1 MPPPSGERLREE
13 RAMRLLVVEDE
24 RDLAEAIARGLR
36 REGWAVDVARDGQTA
51 LAKAEVSDYD
61 LVLLDR
67 QLPVVH
73 GDDVCRELHERG
85 SRARVL
91 MLTASGTIE
100 DRVGGLELGADD
112 YLPKPFNPREAR
124 VRALLRRGSEAREP
138 AIERAGVVLDP
149 ARHTVERDG
158 RPIELSPKEFAV
170 LEILMRA
177 EGRVVSAE
185 ELLERAWDENADPFT
200 NAVRVCVMTLR
211 RRLGEPPVIETVV
224 GAGYRV

>member
-1 MPPPSGERLREE
+1 
-13 RAMRLLVVEDE
+13 MRLLVVEDE

-36 REGWAVDVARDGQTA
+36 REGWAVDVARDGGSA
-51 LAKAEVSDYD
+51 LEKAEISDYD

-85 SRARVL
+85 TRARIL

-100 DRVGGLELGADD
+100 DRVDGLDLGADD
-112 YLPKPFNPREAR
+112 YLPKPFAFEELAAR
-124 VRALLRRGSEAREP
+124 VRALLRRAGDSGEP
-138 AIERAGVVLDP
+138 VIERAGIALDP
-149 ARHTVERDG
+149 ARHTVERNG
-158 RPIELSPKEFAV
+158 RPVELTPKEFAV
-170 LEILMRA
+170 LEILLRA
-177 EGRVVSAE
+177 DGRAISAE

-224 GAGYRV
+224 GAGYRI